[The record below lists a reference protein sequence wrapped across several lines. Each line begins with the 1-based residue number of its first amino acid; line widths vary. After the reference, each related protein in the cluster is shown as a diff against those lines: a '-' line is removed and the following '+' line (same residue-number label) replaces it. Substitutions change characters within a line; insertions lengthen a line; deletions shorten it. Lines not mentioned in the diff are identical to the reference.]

1 MDVGDGRAILQE
13 FQVIESSEATVILGR
28 DFLRR
33 FQSTEFDWVNHKVR
47 LGSKWWSTEASVRG
61 GGPLT
66 RAGIVSVLD
75 DPFNSYSS
83 KNWDINAKL
92 AVHER
97 EALGKL
103 LFEYQDIFA
112 IDPKKPS
119 VTHLAEH
126 SIVTGAAR
134 PVKAKGI
141 RVSPQAEQS
150 ISTQVRQML
159 RNGIIRPSNSPWCS
173 RVILVEKKDGTM
185 MFAVDYR
192 SLNNETKRDYYPLP
206 EIRDILDKLHGS
218 NYYSSLDGASAYWSI
233 PVAEQDREKTA
244 FITPRGQYEF
254 VVMPFGLTN
263 SPSTYQRAID
273 TTLRSA
279 TNSLPYVDDTLVHSS
294 PMTAHLQDLRS
305 TLECYRR
312 ASMQLRRDK
321 CRFGYSE
328 IEFVG
333 HVITEE
339 GHRPLPRL
347 IVKIKI
353 QERSSSP

>member
-1 MDVGDGRAILQE
+1 MENRATLAMLDSGAQPSVIDTSTFRSLGVGYSTNPGRVGGVGGVSIAVQGCAYISVNVGYGRAILQE

-47 LGSKWWSTEASVRG
+47 LGSKWWSTEATVRG

-75 DPFNSYSS
+75 DPFNNYSS
-83 KNWDINAKL
+83 KDWDINAKL

-103 LFEYQDIFA
+103 LFEYQDVFA

-126 SIVTGAAR
+126 LIVTGEAR
-134 PVKAKGI
+134 PVKAKGM

-150 ISTQVRQML
+150 INTQVRQML

-185 MFAVDYR
+185 RFAVDYR
-192 SLNNETKRDYYPLP
+192 SLNNETKRYSYLLP
-206 EIRDILDKLHGS
+206 EVRDILDKLHGS
-218 NYYSSLDGASAYWSI
+218 KYYSSLDGASAYWSI
-233 PVAEQDREKTA
+233 PVAEQHREKTA

-273 TTLRSA
+273 TALIK
-279 TNSLPYVDDTLVHSS
+279 V
-294 PMTAHLQDLRS
+294 
-305 TLECYRR
+305 CY
-312 ASMQLRRDK
+312 
-321 CRFGYSE
+321 
-328 IEFVG
+328 
-333 HVITEE
+333 
-339 GHRPLPRL
+339 
-347 IVKIKI
+347 
-353 QERSSSP
+353 